1 MKKRSLIVMSVL
13 VLIIGIGAG
22 CGKGWEM
29 DYGKPAAQFLQ
40 KDVASKGKEYVGKK
54 ITIKGV
60 VSRTD
65 FTDPDAPLV
74 FLEGGI
80 KCNFGDMKAMA
91 QDCKVGDTV
100 FIDGFLKKCEKGDI
114 VIDPASERDPKA
126 AFSPK

>member
-1 MKKRSLIVMSVL
+1 MKKRSSIIMLAL
-13 VLIIGIGAG
+13 VLAVGIGTG

-40 KDVASKGKEYVGKK
+40 KDVESKGKEYIGKK

-60 VSRTD
+60 VSKTD

-80 KCNFGDMKAMA
+80 KCNFGEMKAMA
-91 QDCKVGDTV
+91 QDCKKGDTV
-100 FIDGFLKKCEKGDI
+100 YIDGFLKKCEKGDI
-114 VIDPASERDPKA
+114 VIDPATSRDSTA
-126 AFSPK
+126 AFNPK